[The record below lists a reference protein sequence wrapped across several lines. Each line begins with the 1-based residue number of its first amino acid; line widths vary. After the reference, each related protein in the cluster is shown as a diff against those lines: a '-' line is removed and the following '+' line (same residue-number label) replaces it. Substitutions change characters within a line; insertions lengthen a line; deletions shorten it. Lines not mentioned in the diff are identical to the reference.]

1 MNFEGRELFL
11 VQQGLALLVQ
21 ELNNQ
26 LATCPDPERYAL
38 ELEVI
43 DDEVMEVEDLFLA
56 VRKELKLDD

>member
-26 LATCPDPERYAL
+26 LATCPDRERYAL
-38 ELEVI
+38 ALEVI